1 MMNVFIHSRL
11 SKLSPTPTP
20 KQLPNYHLPLEH
32 TIRALTCLNDRH
44 PVPQDGAVRLHSVS
58 FAVSL
63 DPSILALPFL
73 ASIDVELGDKDL
85 EECVCED
92 RGTQLEM
99 GPKLLVVDRTAGSVD
114 VDVDA
119 GVEVGVDV
127 QSPGPDYSYV
137 ASVAASVDLTEVE
150 VVARVGLDGNDVA
163 IDDRTV

>member
-1 MMNVFIHSRL
+1 M
-11 SKLSPTPTP
+11 
-20 KQLPNYHLPLEH
+20 
-32 TIRALTCLNDRH
+32 
-44 PVPQDGAVRLHSVS
+44 
-58 FAVSL
+58 
-63 DPSILALPFL
+63 
-73 ASIDVELGDKDL
+73 
-85 EECVCED
+85 CED